1 MIVSTTMSANTNL
14 IANTTMS
21 TGSAYSAGTA
31 QKGRLRNE
39 SRQPCY
45 SNVSRERIFDYLVPL
60 SLLGSFSLGEL
71 VEIFNTL

>member
-1 MIVSTTMSANTNL
+1 MIVSTMV
-14 IANTTMS
+14 IASITMS
-21 TGSAYSAGTA
+21 TGSA

-39 SRQPCY
+39 SRQPFY

-60 SLLGSFSLGEL
+60 SLFGSFSLVEL